1 MWSMDTAKEV
11 LETANKTLE
20 SRRKI
25 GLYDEVLSETAR
37 YLEFALATVE
47 WHNKA
52 AEEETTKA

>member
-11 LETANKTLE
+11 LKKANKILE
-20 SRRKI
+20 DRREV
-25 GLYDEVLSETAR
+25 GFYDEVLSETAK
-37 YLEFALATVE
+37 YLDFALATVE